1 MNILDRYIVR
11 SILASVLMVGAAF
24 VVLGAL
30 FIFIGEQDDIG
41 SGGYTALGA
50 LWYTLLNLPIFAFD
64 LLPIT
69 ALMGALVGLGSL
81 ARGSEITVIRAT
93 GISIAHL
100 AGICLLAALI
110 LVGCAVVLG
119 EFLGPALQ
127 QTAREHKAF
136 SRFNNVSFG
145 GSGAWV
151 RDGDRILHVAAQSS
165 ERQFGGM
172 QIFELSPDHRLLA
185 VGQSQHAIAGSAGTK
200 GKWLLADYAES
211 RFSGDSVSKSAPA
224 QRVLQSNVTAGFLG
238 LAIENPD
245 QLTNRALWRLISY
258 YRANALDD
266 REYKFAFWSR
276 IARTVA
282 VIFTVLLAIPF
293 VLGSLR
299 STGTGTRMLMGLVLG
314 IGFFLLEK
322 LIESGTV
329 VFNLNPIVLAWLPT
343 TLLAL
348 VTVSL
353 LARAR

>member
-11 SILASVLMVGAAF
+11 TILGSVLMVGA
-24 VVLGAL
+24 VLLVLGAL
-30 FIFIGEQDDIG
+30 FIFIDQQDDVG

-50 LWYTLLNLPIFAFD
+50 LWFTLLNLPIFAFD

-69 ALMGALVGLGSL
+69 ALMGSLVGLGSL
-81 ARGSEITVIRAT
+81 ARSSEITVIRAG

-110 LVGCAVVLG
+110 LLGVAVLLG

-136 SRFNNVSFG
+136 SRFNNVNIG
-145 GSGAWV
+145 GGGAWV
-151 RDGDRILHVAAQSS
+151 RDGNLILHVAGQSS
-165 ERQFGGM
+165 ESQFGGM
-172 QIFELSPDHRLLA
+172 QVFELSAEHRLIAL
-185 VGQSQHAIAGSAGTK
+185 GQAQHATEGAKGS
-200 GKWLLADYAES
+200 WLLGNYSES
-211 RFSGDSVSKSAPA
+211 RFADDTVSRSTPL
-224 QRVLQSNVTAGFLG
+224 QRVLHSNVTAGFLG

-245 QLTNRALWRLISY
+245 QLTNRALWRLIRY
-258 YRANALDD
+258 YRANSLAD
-266 REYKFAFWSR
+266 REYVFAFWSR

-282 VIFTVLLAIPF
+282 VAFTVLLAIPF

-299 STGTGTRMLMGLVLG
+299 ASGTGTRMLMGLVLG
-314 IGFFLLEK
+314 IGFFLLQR

-343 TLLAL
+343 ALLAL
-348 VTVSL
+348 VTVTL